1 MKTSVNKDIL
11 LAFVDEIGDR
21 GHSGK
26 SSEYFAMAAVM
37 FPVSVQQ
44 RVKDCIANIKA
55 TLGINLKTPLHW
67 RQHCHR
73 HDVRKYATGEIAKL
87 NNITVVY
94 VISDKRTVP
103 EDHVKFYNIVAA
115 FTLERILKH
124 TENLDT
130 KVHVRFGHIRGF
142 NHSIT
147 LDYFQKRDWPS
158 CNYNRLIDEPKW
170 ISADSNS
177 GVQLAD
183 LYAGILGA
191 AMIPDR
197 FGNYEA
203 GYLETIRQQIRTS
216 NRGKIS
222 GYGIKAI
229 SADNNPQTFIWW
241 PKGWA

>member
-1 MKTSVNKDIL
+1 MKTDVAKDTL

-44 RVKDCIANIKA
+44 GVKDCIANIKA

-87 NNITVVY
+87 DNIAVVY
-94 VISDKRTVP
+94 VISDKRAVP

-142 NHSIT
+142 NHSTT
-147 LDYFQKRDWPS
+147 LDYFKKRDWRS
-158 CNYNRLIDEPKW
+158 CNYSRLIDEPKW

-191 AMIPDR
+191 AMISDR

-203 GYLETIRQQIRTS
+203 GYLERIRHQIRKS
-216 NRGKIS
+216 NRGEIS

-229 SADNNPQTFIWW
+229 SADNNPQSFKWW
-241 PKGWA
+241 PKGWT